1 MAPVAPA
8 FELTTR
14 DGALYANG
22 ERIRLKGA
30 NWFGSEAY
38 NGPPNGLQHHTA
50 DFYLDFLASHRFNAL
65 RLLFNHEQVLKD
77 EIVDAPEGAA
87 FLFQTRYVDMFR
99 AIARKAAARGM
110 LVMIGCHR
118 VRADAWPGKGLWY
131 DDALGYPESRVK
143 QSWSRVAAALCGEWN
158 VVLADLANE
167 PHASSWGKGLAV
179 DWNLGAARL
188 GDHVL
193 DACPRWAVA
202 VEGVG
207 YDPGAPGGDDPGA
220 GFWWGENLVGVHVAP
235 VKLQRPNKLVY
246 SPHVYGPS
254 VYMQKYFLERSFPGN
269 MPAVWQQHFAFA
281 QRETGVPIVIG
292 EIGGRYT
299 DRDRQWQDW
308 ALTYAAEQGF
318 SLFYFA
324 LNPDSEDT
332 GGLLKAGWELPEEGD
347 AEADKLAA
355 LAKLPSTDIFAVCP
369 SCLAAVNASAAD
381 GLPSGPPPAP
391 SAALLL
397 LVLGGIVAALA
408 WRHRRALRAALARLQ
423 QPAKR
428 GKKAMKHHRLDA
440 PPPKAAEPRRAKRS
454 GKAKSGRRRSEA
466 AEVPVEAP
474 VVLVEEEEEAAP
486 VEVPPLILEEEDEME
501 ALTLRRGGLARVHGL
516 VGAPQYNGKIV
527 RLLARSKGRWKAS
540 ANGKGLSV
548 LEANLTPIDGAAVEE
563 VEPPPKPILLLA

>member
-397 LVLGGIVAALA
+397 LVLGGIVAAFA
-408 WRHRRALRAALARLQ
+408 VRHRRALRAALARLQ

-428 GKKAMKHHRLDA
+428 GKKAMKHQRLDA
-440 PPPKAAEPRRAKRS
+440 PPPKAAEPRRAKRPS
-454 GKAKSGRRRSEA
+454 KAKSGRRRSEA
-466 AEVPVEAP
+466 AEVPAEAP
-474 VVLVEEEEEAAP
+474 VVLEEEEEAAP
-486 VEVPPLILEEEDEME
+486 VEAPPLILEEEEDEME

>member
-269 MPAVWQQHFAFA
+269 MPGIWQQHFAFA

-428 GKKAMKHHRLDA
+428 GKKAMKHQRLDA
-440 PPPKAAEPRRAKRS
+440 PPPKAAEPRRAKRP

-474 VVLVEEEEEAAP
+474 VVLEEEEEAAP
-486 VEVPPLILEEEDEME
+486 VEAPPLILEEEDEME

-516 VGAPQYNGKIV
+516 VGAPQYNGKVV

-548 LEANLTPIDGAAVEE
+548 LEANLTPIDGAVEE
-563 VEPPPKPILLLA
+563 AEPPPKPILLLA

>member
-1 MAPVAPA
+1 
-8 FELTTR
+8 
-14 DGALYANG
+14 
-22 ERIRLKGA
+22 
-30 NWFGSEAY
+30 
-38 NGPPNGLQHHTA
+38 
-50 DFYLDFLASHRFNAL
+50 
-65 RLLFNHEQVLKD
+65 
-77 EIVDAPEGAA
+77 
-87 FLFQTRYVDMFR
+87 MFR
-99 AIARKAAARGM
+99 AIAAGGAL

-220 GFWWGENLVGVHVAP
+220 GFVGREFGRRARGAG
-235 VKLQRPNKLVY
+235 QAARPNSSA

-269 MPAVWQQHFAFA
+269 MPGIWQQHFAFA

-355 LAKLPSTDIFAVCP
+355 LAKLPSTDISRCP
-369 SCLAAVNASAAD
+369 SCLAAVASAAD
-381 GLPSGPPPAP
+381 GLPG
-391 SAALLL
+391 
-397 LVLGGIVAALA
+397 VAARA
-408 WRHRRALRAALARLQ
+408 ERRPAAAGARRHRRR
-423 QPAKR
+423 PR
-428 GKKAMKHHRLDA
+428 GA
-440 PPPKAAEPRRAKRS
+440 PPPRAARRPREAAAAGKARQEGDEAPAARRAAAEGGRAAAGEAAGQGEERRRRTMARWPRRRLGGGGGA
-454 GKAKSGRRRSEA
+454 GR
-466 AEVPVEAP
+466 
-474 VVLVEEEEEAAP
+474 
-486 VEVPPLILEEEDEME
+486 
-501 ALTLRRGGLARVHGL
+501 
-516 VGAPQYNGKIV
+516 
-527 RLLARSKGRWKAS
+527 
-540 ANGKGLSV
+540 
-548 LEANLTPIDGAAVEE
+548 GAA
-563 VEPPPKPILLLA
+563 ADFGGGG